1 MDRRN
6 VSLSTT
12 LFLEIGLVGCQT
24 VKSDQMLSTA
34 DGSHNIKQATWKTK
48 GEIFD
53 LPDNSI
59 LTSKESRIVFVHE
72 LNDNDSNIINIGI
85 GADNEFQTCL
95 QDGSYSDIVIC
106 SGSQLI
112 NVEKLNK
119 DSKEVLSY
127 SKKYQFIPQT
137 TNYLKVGLSIA
148 GNLVIQQIPANE
160 ALLLL
165 NQSTRQTHQISRVLS
180 DCTVENPSAALIQ
193 EPIAVSTI
201 KNSVEITSSTQF
213 SVLVDF
219 DSTGIKNNQSII
231 SDSMANFIKSYP
243 KMAVTLGGHTDNK
256 GAERYNLKLSQS
268 RASIV
273 KDILVNHYGIQA
285 IRLSSVGYGE
295 SMPIDTNNTG
305 RDRQNN
311 RRVVASYL
319 LTRTTNQVNS

>member
-6 VSLSTT
+6 VLLSTT
-12 LFLEIGLVGCQT
+12 LFLAIGLVGCQT
-24 VKSDQMLSTA
+24 VKSGQMLSTA
-34 DGSHNIKQATWKTK
+34 DGSHNIKQATWKKT
-48 GEIFD
+48 GEIFN

-59 LTSKESRIVFVHE
+59 LTSKESRIVFIHE

-85 GADNEFQTCL
+85 GADNEFQTSL
-95 QDGSYSDIVIC
+95 QNGSYSDVVIC

-119 DSKEVLSY
+119 DSEEVLSY
-127 SKKYQFIPQT
+127 SKTYQFTPQT
-137 TNYLKVGLSIA
+137 TSYLIVGLSTA
-148 GNLVIQQIPANE
+148 GNPVVQQIPHDE

-165 NQSTRQTHQISRVLS
+165 NQNTRQTHQISRILS
-180 DCTVENPSAALIQ
+180 ECTAEAPSEILIQ

-201 KNSVEITSSTQF
+201 KNPVEITSSTQF
-213 SVLVDF
+213 SVLFDF

-243 KMAVTLGGHTDNK
+243 KMAVTLEGHTDNK

-285 IRLSSVGYGE
+285 IRLSSVGHGE

-319 LTRTTNQVNS
+319 LTKTTNQVNS